1 MLGEER
7 RKNEVKPSGRHLTKQ
22 DASPHAMGLWGS
34 KSESYHLTLLVKR
47 PVDEYVYTHNFQE
60 NTH

>member
-1 MLGEER
+1 
-7 RKNEVKPSGRHLTKQ
+7 
-22 DASPHAMGLWGS
+22 MGLWGS